1 MLQIIHPNWPLV
13 HLTLCV
19 VKTLVIVF
27 PFAYILRKSNKL
39 LCSNNRGKKRDH
51 DNHKKG
57 NGKAKVVYTVNQTEN
72 RVKYSILQVQ
82 QTDQQNKVQ
91 EYMKE
96 E

>member
-1 MLQIIHPNWPLV
+1 MII
-13 HLTLCV
+13 
-19 VKTLVIVF
+19 I
-27 PFAYILRKSNKL
+27 
-39 LCSNNRGKKRDH
+39 
-51 DNHKKG
+51 KKG